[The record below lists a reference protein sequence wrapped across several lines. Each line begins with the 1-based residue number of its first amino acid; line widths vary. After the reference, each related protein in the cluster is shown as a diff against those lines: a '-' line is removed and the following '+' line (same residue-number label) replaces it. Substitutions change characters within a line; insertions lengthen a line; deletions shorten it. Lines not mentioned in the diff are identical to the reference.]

1 MMILARVVWSVDISY
16 ARRSLGQLN
25 VIATVP
31 SANIDLSYS
40 TNFQSLNT

>member
-1 MMILARVVWSVDISY
+1 MMILARVVWSVDISC

-25 VIATVP
+25 VIADGTER
-31 SANIDLSYS
+31 NIDLSYS